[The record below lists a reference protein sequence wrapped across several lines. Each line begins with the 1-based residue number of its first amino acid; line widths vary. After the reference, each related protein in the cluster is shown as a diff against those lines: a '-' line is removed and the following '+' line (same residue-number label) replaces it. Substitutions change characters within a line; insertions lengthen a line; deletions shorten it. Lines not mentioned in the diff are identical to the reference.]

1 MADRPSDGGAAAQS
15 ERVEKF
21 AREFAEATTNERRGK
36 LLEDALDGAT
46 VGEFL
51 QIHVD
56 ALRVT
61 VGRVAELE
69 TRLSAEK
76 ERADALARKVSLQN
90 ALLVN
95 FHCH

>member
-1 MADRPSDGGAAAQS
+1 MADRPEDAGADARS
-15 ERVEKF
+15 GRVEKF
-21 AREFAEATTNERRGK
+21 AKEFAEATTNEIRGK

-69 TRLSAEK
+69 TRLSSER
-76 ERADALARKVSLQN
+76 ERADALARKVSLQS